1 MTPRPAQANS
11 ERVILVAGATGQ
23 QGGAVSRSLLKRG
36 FSVRGLSRD
45 LSKKPEGLDRRIQ
58 WVQGSLLDPKSF
70 ESALE
75 GAHGF
80 FVVTTPF
87 TVAWGQPPDI
97 EGEIRAGTVALETAK
112 RVKTPH
118 VVLSTIRGAGQ
129 VTGSTGIPHFDS
141 KVKIEQQARS
151 LGVPLTTIRPSFFM
165 ENMFQPWTMQGLRTA
180 GVVSVPIKPTTKVP
194 MVAVRDIGEIAARAF
209 EHPERRI
216 GSAVDLA
223 GDEKTYPEMVEML
236 SRHLSVPG
244 RFVEMSDKD
253 ALQNVGEDMLRMY
266 RGFDYGGF
274 GLDVA
279 ALEREWEIKMTRFMD
294 LLKETKLLTPG

>member
-1 MTPRPAQANS
+1 MD
-11 ERVILVAGATGQ
+11 G
-23 QGGAVSRSLLKRG
+23 
-36 FSVRGLSRD
+36 
-45 LSKKPEGLDRRIQ
+45 RIE
-58 WVQGSLLDPKSF
+58 WVQGSLHDPKSL
-70 ESALE
+70 ESALR

-97 EGEIRAGTVALETAK
+97 EGEVRAGTIALETAK

-129 VTGSTGIPHFDS
+129 QTGPTGIPHFDS
-141 KVKIEQQARS
+141 KVTIEQKARS
-151 LGVPLTTIRPSFFM
+151 LQVPVTFVRPSFFM

-180 GVVSVPIKPTTKVP
+180 GVVSVPLKPSTKVP
-194 MVAVRDIGEIAARAF
+194 MVAVHDIGEIAARAF
-209 EHPERRI
+209 EQPDRRI
-216 GSAVDLA
+216 GTGVDLQ
-223 GDEKTYPEMVEML
+223 GDERTYPEMVEMV
-236 SRHLSVPG
+236 SRRLGVPG

-253 ALQNVGEDMLRMY
+253 ALQNLGEDMLRMY

-279 ALEREWEIKMTRFMD
+279 ALEREWDIKMTRFED
-294 LLKETKLLTPG
+294 LLRQIKFPPLQ